1 MVRDWESGG
10 ENYRRPVHTS
20 MYGYP
25 NGTSLTNP
33 NLLPSLSHFS
43 SRSLSRS
50 PLQCAPLGGS
60 SRFSNWP
67 LVVSLPSQGYLYTF
81 CQKYFPFPGLG
92 DILVAA
98 LFPLGAWAPE
108 TSERG
113 ATLSSSERQH
123 SGHIFQVAEINRL
136 LLQPAERARN
146 VLKGLSLLLVTP
158 NLLPSTQWQ
167 AVASFVIASRAKQL
181 LREQH
186 DPRGE
191 LAALHYAEAVVAN
204 VPRAQIIELLQ
215 DPDAVDPFR
224 QAFLVHFNGA
234 IAPLL
239 QQAWHASRHSQDP
252 QDPVPILFEQVV
264 NRLRTNLSIQLG
276 NPTVRPRRNS
286 APAVLGSTSEE
297 LDRRGSPPSHLPAF
311 PAAQLGGLSQV
322 PSTRRDLDDA
332 LRDFRLGSDPDE
344 EDAFEYDMCV
354 MGIVPDDIDCSSGN
368 DDDARANAY
377 YARAV
382 ADDFDCG
389 FDGMDDT
396 HDLGS

>member
-1 MVRDWESGG
+1 MPNATAFREHQAGKRHRHNQKETNSFRAMSSSLQARLMRARGNPRLRLSALLNVES
-10 ENYRRPVHTS
+10 
-20 MYGYP
+20 
-25 NGTSLTNP
+25 
-33 NLLPSLSHFS
+33 
-43 SRSLSRS
+43 
-50 PLQCAPLGGS
+50 
-60 SRFSNWP
+60 
-67 LVVSLPSQGYLYTF
+67 
-81 CQKYFPFPGLG
+81 PFPGLG